1 LAAALQ
7 AQSIQRGDRVA
18 IFLENC
24 AEAVVSIFAALKA
37 GAVFMPVN
45 PQTKADKLTYMLND
59 SGARALISHGTFAET
74 LEKAGAHA
82 PELAALVVVGPGA
95 PAQIAGKTPLAFST
109 AIASDGAQLTRP
121 LTIDQDLA
129 SIIYTSGS
137 TGEPKGVMVTHL
149 NMVSA
154 ATSIST

>member
-1 LAAALQ
+1 MLLHNWLEEHARRTPDKIALICDDHQYTYRDIDTQAQSLAAALQ

-74 LEKAGAHA
+74 LEKAVAHA
-82 PELAALVVVGPGA
+82 PQLAALVVVGPG
-95 PAQIAGKTPLAFST
+95 P
-109 AIASDGAQLTRP
+109 
-121 LTIDQDLA
+121 
-129 SIIYTSGS
+129 
-137 TGEPKGVMVTHL
+137 
-149 NMVSA
+149 
-154 ATSIST
+154 